1 VLFDAVVEVINP
13 ARSSKVAR
21 TRDTLA
27 KFMGVG
33 RVHESPA
40 LHNVDE
46 LAIAVYM
53 AGGLPNGM
61 RASAQYTLDWSDTR
75 WHAGCDG
82 HKSGWLLE
90 YLADKDNRVQEKRVK
105 ALECTSTCPGRIA
118 RDAQGKMVMGSFC
131 PAHLKLL
138 YKEVL
143 AAKVGV
149 SAEDLKGPVFGEY
162 CKLADVTLRMRTQMR
177 KTNVRLAERQREETE
192 SAHKSDG

>member
-90 YLADKDNRVQEKRVK
+90 YL
-105 ALECTSTCPGRIA
+105 
-118 RDAQGKMVMGSFC
+118 
-131 PAHLKLL
+131 KLL